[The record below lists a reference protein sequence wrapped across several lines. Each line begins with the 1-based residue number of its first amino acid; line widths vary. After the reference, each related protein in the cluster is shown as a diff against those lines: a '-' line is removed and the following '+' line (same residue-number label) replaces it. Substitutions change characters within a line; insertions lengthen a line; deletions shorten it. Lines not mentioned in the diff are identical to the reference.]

1 MSKIHILSGPA
12 GVGKSTFIKNNKHEN
27 DIIISSDAV
36 QRELH
41 GELSPNGNGSDV
53 FAEMYNRLETAIK
66 SDSDADIYWDATN
79 LGRKRRLNLY
89 NHIKSWDTKNNYEV
103 VIDVLHKPYDQ
114 IIQQNNQRHGL
125 ERVPESKIL
134 EMYRSL
140 QIPRI
145 GLDCDSFTINAPD
158 ISEYQAEIN
167 HRIDEAHNSPYHDE
181 TLREHIQMTIDGAKA
196 SSNEHKDELIEI
208 ATHHDLGKAIC
219 RQPKS
224 TNNIASRYVAS
235 IYGEHDNY
243 MKHENVGAV
252 YYLIRNKDNLT
263 PHTLDIAEV
272 IQYHMQAHNG
282 FSQKVINNYHIT
294 DKVLHLAT
302 EFAEIDSQSRVF
314 KPEIF
319 DKYSELLQIDR
330 DSLLSKYIQHAGET
344 VTVSS
349 NWDKNLHSIKYLHGG
364 VDFTD
369 PDLRNARGLTLD
381 NDSNIATIGF
391 EKFFNYKQI
400 DSYGKWLDDDTF
412 IQTYDNDFIEK
423 RAHIQS
429 DTLDVYEKLDGT
441 FITLGVYNDEFVA
454 ATSSSTTTD
463 FSKMSEKYFNNLEK
477 STELKQYMFENNL
490 SLMFEYT
497 SPDNL
502 IVIPYDSEHWT
513 LIGARERD
521 FKAPIKSY
529 DELKDIANKFD
540 LDLVEATQMTAD
552 ELFEYQKTNQTSEG
566 FVARNDYGNLI
577 KFKTDYWFEQKDA
590 IGDKLFGD
598 PLTSKKVR
606 DYVDM
611 FINDELD
618 DFIAFK
624 NQHKGPQ
631 AFTEIDKFG
640 SKMKSFVD
648 DAYKTYNKYKNY
660 SRHDIAK
667 LDIDSNLKDAVFR
680 ELNGEDWTHRQ
691 QLMLRVGKNIAEE
704 LISEREFKSIPSSIA
719 MSEVDFIDIDE
730 LADNI
735 KIENSIQL

>member
-1 MSKIHILSGPA
+1 MRKIHILSGPA
-12 GVGKSTFIKNNKHEN
+12 GVGKSTFINDNKNIN
-27 DIIISSDAV
+27 DIIISSDV
-36 QRELH
+36 IQTELH
-41 GELSPNGNGSDV
+41 GELAPLGNKGDV
-53 FAEMYNRLETAIK
+53 FEEMFSRLKMAIK
-66 SDSDADIYWDATN
+66 SNSDADIYYDATN
-79 LGRKRRLNLY
+79 LGRKRRMNIY
-89 NHIKSWDTKNNYEV
+89 NHIKSWDTKGQYEV

-114 IIQQNNQRHGL
+114 IIEQNSQRQGR
-125 ERVPESKIL
+125 EFVPESKIL

-158 ISEYQAEIN
+158 ISEYRAEIN
-167 HRIDEAHNSPYHDE
+167 HRINEPHNSPYHDE
-181 TLREHIQMTIDGAKA
+181 SLREHIQMTIDGAKA
-196 SSNEHKDELIEI
+196 SQSEYKDDLVEI

-224 TNNIASRYVAS
+224 TNNIASRYIAS

-243 MKHENVGAV
+243 TKHENVGAV

-263 PHTLDIAEV
+263 QHTLDIAEA

-282 FSQKVINNYHIT
+282 FSQKVINNYHINDT
-294 DKVLHLAT
+294 VLTLAT
-302 EFAEIDSQSRVF
+302 EFAKIDSQSRVF
-314 KPEIF
+314 KSDIF
-319 DKYSELLQIDR
+319 DKYSTLLQIDR
-330 DSLLSKYIQHAGET
+330 DSLLADYVKHAGET

-349 NWDKNLHSIKYLHGG
+349 NWDKNLHTIKYLHGG

-369 PDLRNARGLTLD
+369 KNLRNARGLTLD
-381 NDSNIATIGF
+381 NDSNIVTIGF

-412 IQTYDNDFIEK
+412 VQTYDNEFIEQ
-423 RAHIQS
+423 RAHIQT
-429 DTLDVYEKLDGT
+429 DVLDVYEKLDGT
-441 FITLGVYNDEFVA
+441 FIALGVHNGEFVA
-454 ATSSSTTTD
+454 AISSSTTTD
-463 FSKMSEKYFNNLEK
+463 YSKISEQYFNTLDK
-477 STELKQYMFENNL
+477 SDELKQYLIENNL

-497 SPDNL
+497 SPENL
-502 IVIPYDSEHWT
+502 IVIPYDDEHWT

-521 FKAPIKSY
+521 FNAPIKSY
-529 DELKDIANKFD
+529 DDLKDIANKFD
-540 LDLVEATQMTAD
+540 LDLVDAKQMTAD

-577 KFKTDYWFEQKDA
+577 KFKTDYWFEQKNV

-631 AFTEIDKFG
+631 AFTEIDKFE
-640 SKMKSFVD
+640 SKLKDFVD
-648 DAYKTYNKYKNY
+648 DVYKAHNKYKNY
-660 SRHDIAK
+660 SRQDIAK

-680 ELNGEDWTHRQ
+680 EINGEDWIHRK
-691 QLMLRVGKNIAEE
+691 QLMTRVGKNIAKE
-704 LISEREFKSIPSSIA
+704 LISEREFENIPTSVSKA
-719 MSEVDFIDIDE
+719 DFIDIDA

-735 KIENSIQL
+735 KIENGIQL